1 MPPGGEAKPQDG
13 SSKNLVGR
21 FMQDLNLNLNL
32 FIYLFSLNY
41 FIIAQNLAKIS
52 YGNELQVS
60 T

>member
-21 FMQDLNLNLNL
+21 FMQDLNLNL